1 MSIAKVI
8 YILSKNRVKKIMT
21 SLLVY
26 VSPIYLSSVG
36 SFGDTNSHIMNDSIK
51 KADGMELGLLA
62 NS

>member
-1 MSIAKVI
+1 
-8 YILSKNRVKKIMT
+8 MT